1 LKKSNRNEDIT
12 LRFKA
17 GRLRRESPQGMA
29 KAAKAIGRVLAKSR
43 KTGANLNHS
52 GTTGSMS
59 GGPATFRASLQRVA
73 VRFSYAKSTTAG
85 LWKAH
90 GKYLE
95 RESAQQRTAEPREPG
110 QRKGSGP
117 ALGFGSGGEQVVISE
132 TLDHWQDA
140 GDSHVFRV
148 IVSPEFGD
156 EIDLKRLTK
165 ETMAR
170 MEADL
175 GTPNNPRRL
184 EWAAVE
190 HINTDNPHTHIV
202 IRGVDAEGHALNI
215 PRDYIKEGARER
227 VQEAATRQ
235 IGYRTEQDHI
245 ESLNRQVSQQR
256 FTEIDRAL
264 VFARNDKGLVTVIP
278 NAAVEHHLRDAM
290 VRRLLQLKDMG
301 LAEQRATYQWQ
312 LSPSLEQSLRS
323 TQVASDL
330 MKTKA
335 LHRARIT
342 DPGLPLVQDK
352 LRDVG
357 EHVAGRV
364 VGTGLD
370 DNTNR
375 PYMLIEGVDGRVHY
389 VDQTQK
395 MQSLRGTGDLG
406 AGDFV
411 SLDVVT
417 VEGRTVVQVEN
428 YGRKIT
434 ATQADNELIR
444 AGQVNSGPGGRTV
457 AAQFRAVTA
466 ERLDRLQKSGAIDV
480 TAAGR
485 VSLRS
490 AAALDRVEYADLGM
504 PAQNYTDT
512 GIAGRIEAKG
522 RETIAVNDGSG
533 IVKVLTTAQ
542 LKEANFDLPYARQ
555 GAYLVIS
562 ESSPGRLKAT
572 QIRADELDRM
582 VTDATLNALDKLHT
596 NPLSDTNPLQSALVR
611 RSAVWNERGLNP
623 RAENFRIQANTWN
636 RAMETKQA
644 ISAKG
649 VDAAL
654 ADLSKQIG
662 KPIMDLGL
670 APGARVTGR
679 AVCVHKDNLTGSS
692 TVLIDNGRELCKIKV
707 TQDIAISEGQR
718 VRAEA
723 IYRGNDNSRVVA
735 WRIAD
740 LERLAA
746 KGKAKGR
753 TF

>member
-1 LKKSNRNEDIT
+1 
-12 LRFKA
+12 
-17 GRLRRESPQGMA
+17 
-29 KAAKAIGRVLAKSR
+29 
-43 KTGANLNHS
+43 
-52 GTTGSMS
+52 
-59 GGPATFRASLQRVA
+59 
-73 VRFSYAKSTTAG
+73 
-85 LWKAH
+85 
-90 GKYLE
+90 
-95 RESAQQRTAEPREPG
+95 
-110 QRKGSGP
+110 
-117 ALGFGSGGEQVVISE
+117 
-132 TLDHWQDA
+132 
-140 GDSHVFRV
+140 
-148 IVSPEFGD
+148 
-156 EIDLKRLTK
+156 
-165 ETMAR
+165 
-170 MEADL
+170 
-175 GTPNNPRRL
+175 
-184 EWAAVE
+184 
-190 HINTDNPHTHIV
+190 
-202 IRGVDAEGHALNI
+202 
-215 PRDYIKEGARER
+215 
-227 VQEAATRQ
+227 
-235 IGYRTEQDHI
+235 
-245 ESLNRQVSQQR
+245 
-256 FTEIDRAL
+256 
-264 VFARNDKGLVTVIP
+264 
-278 NAAVEHHLRDAM
+278 
-290 VRRLLQLKDMG
+290 
-301 LAEQRATYQWQ
+301 
-312 LSPSLEQSLRS
+312 
-323 TQVASDL
+323 
-330 MKTKA
+330 
-335 LHRARIT
+335 
-342 DPGLPLVQDK
+342 VQDK

-389 VDQTQK
+389 VDQTRK

-434 ATQADNELIR
+434 ARQVDNELIR
-444 AGQVNSGPGGRTV
+444 AGQVNPGPGGRTV
-457 AAQFRAVTA
+457 AAQFRGITA

-582 VTDATLNALDKLHT
+582 VTDAKLNALDKLHT

-718 VRAEA
+718 IRAEA

-735 WRIAD
+735 WRVAD